1 MIHEEQQ
8 YLNLMERIVNH
19 GVRKDDRT
27 GVGTHSLFGEMM
39 KFDLSNHTLPLF
51 TTKRVY
57 WKGVIE
63 ELCWFMQGQTDSK
76 ILEDKGVKI
85 WKGNTSREFLDK
97 HELFYDEGM
106 GGPIYGWQWRN
117 FNGEYNTEDG
127 RVDRNQNKLR
137 RADELGLDQ
146 LNQLVSDLQ
155 SNPHSRRH
163 ILTAWNPNQLFMM
176 ALPPCHVLSQFWVDN
191 DKGLHCSMYQRSC
204 DMFLGVPF
212 NVASYATLTHILAK
226 MTGLKARS
234 FTWMGGDCHV
244 YLNHFDQVREQSSR
258 TPKGFPKLVIKDD
271 MPYDFDKIESEYF
284 ALRDYNPHPTIK
296 ADMAV

>member
-1 MIHEEQQ
+1 MNHEEKQ
-8 YLNLMERIVNH
+8 YLDLMERIVRH

-39 KFDLSNHTLPLF
+39 KFDLSDHTLPLF
-51 TTKRVY
+51 TTKKVF

-76 ILEDKGVKI
+76 ILEEKGVNI

-97 HELFYDEGM
+97 NELPYDEGM
-106 GGPIYGWQWRN
+106 AGPIYGWQWRN
-117 FNGEYNTEDG
+117 FGGDYNTEDG
-127 RVDRNQNKLR
+127 RVERNQNKWR
-137 RADELGLDQ
+137 RVDELGVDQ
-146 LNQLVSDLQ
+146 LTQIASDLCTD
-155 SNPHSRRH
+155 PHSRRH

-176 ALPPCHVLSQFWVDN
+176 ALPPCHVMAQFWVDN
-191 DKGLHCSMYQRSC
+191 DRGLHCSMYQRSC

-212 NVASYATLTHILAK
+212 NVASYATLTHIMAK
-226 MTGLKARS
+226 ICNMKARS

-244 YLNHFDQVREQSSR
+244 YSNHFDQVREQASR
-258 TPKGFPKLVIKDD
+258 TPKAFPKLLIRED
-271 MPYDFDKIESEYF
+271 MIFDFDNIQPHDFKIK
-284 ALRDYNPHPTIK
+284 DYNPHPAIK